1 MKPNVLVVDDSL
13 SVRMDLRGALGA
25 AGFLVTACDTIAAAH
40 RALRSRIFAV
50 AILDVLLPDGDGIDL
65 LREIRAD
72 PDLQTL
78 PIILLS
84 TEAQVAS
91 RVRGLKTGAD
101 EYIGKPYDRDY
112 LIQRVCT
119 LSDREREGSPESPSA
134 QSWLRGKR
142 VLLVDDSEIFLRALA
157 DQLRRDGADAIL
169 ARSGE
174 EALEHLAIQP
184 VDGVVLDLLMPGLDG
199 IETCRRIRSMPG
211 GDRTPVLILTG
222 NDAPAAHRAGLA
234 AGADDFV
241 IKTAQ
246 LDVLRVRLQGAL
258 RRRVEV
264 APMSER
270 RPALGDS
277 RETRETRESRESRD
291 TPPPGGTLF
300 EQVVHA
306 SGLSDL
312 IATGAI
318 HRACRRAGV
327 DPAMMTAA
335 DLQRALPAIR
345 AVLSVFHPEDEAA
358 RRAEMVRALA
368 RATPP
373 AAR

>member
-1 MKPNVLVVDDSL
+1 MTLMKPNVLVVDDSL
-13 SVRMDLRGALGA
+13 SVRMDLRGALGS

-40 RALRSRIFAV
+40 RALRSRIFAL

-112 LIQRVCT
+112 LIQRACT
-119 LSDREREGSPESPSA
+119 LSDREREGSPESASA
-134 QSWLRGKR
+134 QRWLRGKR
-142 VLLVDDSEIFLRALA
+142 VLLVDDSEIFLRSLA
-157 DQLRRDGADAIL
+157 DQLRRDGADVIL

-174 EALEHLAIQP
+174 EALELLAIQP

-264 APMSER
+264 APLSER
-270 RPALGDS
+270 RPVLGEPRDSRDSRDS
-277 RETRETRESRESRD
+277 RESSS
-291 TPPPGGTLF
+291 PGGTLF
-300 EQVVHA
+300 EQVVLA

-335 DLQRALPAIR
+335 DLQRALPSIR